1 MILQKSLIRPKSSEA
16 VEKLLLAQKAP
27 AMSTVNFR
35 QDEEEICE
43 RLKIV
48 EEDAKAAEEE
58 QGSLNL
64 FLTNFMN
71 CFLSLGNF

>member
-1 MILQKSLIRPKSSEA
+1 MILQKYLIRPKSSEA

-27 AMSTVNFR
+27 AMSAVNFR
-35 QDEEEICE
+35 QDEEAICE

-48 EEDAKAAEEE
+48 EEDAKAAEDE

-64 FLTNFMN
+64 LSPDFMN
-71 CFLSLGNF
+71 

>member
-1 MILQKSLIRPKSSEA
+1 MILQKYLIRPKSSEA

-64 FLTNFMN
+64 FSTNFMN
-71 CFLSLGNF
+71 FILKFWQF